1 MQSNLRFVAKQK
13 RIGMKRLPALSI
25 LLASLLLISPLQQV
39 QSAEAA
45 NPPRKILTGWL
56 PYYSMKTYLP
66 AVLNNADLIKEI
78 MPFWYTLKYDGKA
91 KKAVVTDVYKT
102 ANPSVPIAEPLAALR
117 NAGMTII
124 PTISDGTDEL
134 VLANLLAK
142 PVSRKQVV
150 DAIVATVASQNYDG
164 IDLDFEGFAFIDPNT
179 TWKTTAPNWVLF
191 IKELSAAL
199 HAQKKILSITTP
211 YLFNP
216 AEAQKG
222 YFVYAWAQIAP
233 FIDRLRIMTYDYST
247 SRPGPIGP
255 IAWTEKTVKYAI
267 SIMPASKVYLGLP
280 GYGKDWVIKVE
291 GVCPSNLAK
300 IITPSAKAG
309 TFLMRDAASIAAT
322 YGAVPTYNETFAEVT
337 FSYKRDYAGQT
348 SSGLSTTCTASRTAW
363 HQNAQSFSLRA
374 QLVAKYQLGGVA
386 QWVIG
391 QEEPLAMV
399 AIRDVATSIAP
410 AQLES
415 TLSLSTNEISY
426 GNPVTL
432 SGLITL
438 KDKSP
443 VAGLAFSVE
452 GKYSDGSTRIL
463 TTGITGI
470 DGTYSIPMLIGK
482 SVSLR
487 VLTDSSWEREASA
500 TPAFTLA
507 VARNLIATPPTSV
520 KSGLPF
526 TISGIVLPRTAGV
539 TITLSTTSGKVIG
552 QATTTDAQGAFT
564 ISVPAQARSIATYQ
578 ITVGADATW
587 PVLASDAFSII
598 IR

>member
-1 MQSNLRFVAKQK
+1 
-13 RIGMKRLPALSI
+13 MKRLPALSI
-25 LLASLLLISPLQQV
+25 LLALFLLATPLQNIE
-39 QSAEAA
+39 SAEAT

-66 AVLNNADLIKEI
+66 AVLANADLIKEI
-78 MPFWYTLKYDGKA
+78 MPFWYTLKFDGKT
-91 KKAVVTDVYKT
+91 KKPVVADVYKT
-102 ANPSVPIAEPLAALR
+102 ANPSVPITEPLAALR

-124 PTISDGTDEL
+124 PTITDGTEKL
-134 VLANLLAK
+134 VLANLISK
-142 PVSRKQVV
+142 PVTRKQVV

-179 TWKTTAPNWVLF
+179 TWKATAPNWVLF

-199 HAQKKILSITTP
+199 HAQKKILSVTTP
-211 YLFNP
+211 YLFDP
-216 AEAQKG
+216 AEKQKG
-222 YFVYAWAQIAP
+222 YFVYAWADIAP

-255 IAWTEKTVKYAI
+255 IAWTEKTVKYAV

-280 GYGKDWVIKVE
+280 GYGKDWVTKVE

-300 IITPSAKAG
+300 IISPSAKAG

-322 YGAVPTYNETFAEVT
+322 YGAVPTYNEKFAEVT
-337 FSYKRDYAGQT
+337 FSYKREYSGQT

-363 HQNAQSFSLRA
+363 HQNAQSFSVRA
-374 QLVAKYQLGGVA
+374 KLVAKYQLGGAA

-415 TLSLSTNEISY
+415 SLSLSTNEVSY

-432 SGLITL
+432 SGAITL

-443 VAGLAFSVE
+443 VAALPFTVE
-452 GKYSDGSTRIL
+452 GKYQDGSTRIL
-463 TTGITGI
+463 TTGTTGF

-487 VLTDSSWEREASA
+487 VLTEASWERAASA
-500 TPAFTLA
+500 TPALSLA
-507 VARNLIATPPTSV
+507 VSRNLILNPPTSV

-526 TISGIVLPRTAGV
+526 TISGVVLPRTAGV

-552 QATTTDAQGAFT
+552 QTTTTDAQGAFSIT
-564 ISVPAQARSIATYQ
+564 VPAQARSIATYQ
-578 ITVGADATW
+578 VTVGADATW
-587 PVLASDAFSII
+587 PVFASDAFSII

>member
-1 MQSNLRFVAKQK
+1 
-13 RIGMKRLPALSI
+13 MKRFPALSI
-25 LLASLLLISPLQQV
+25 LLAILLLAAPLQNI

-66 AVLNNADLIKEI
+66 AVLSNADLIKEI
-78 MPFWYTLKYDGKA
+78 MPFWYTLKYDGKT
-91 KKAVVTDVYKT
+91 KKPVIADVYKT
-102 ANPSVPIAEPLAALR
+102 ANPSVPITEPLTALR

-124 PTISDGTDEL
+124 PTISDGTDKL
-134 VLANLLAK
+134 VLAGLLAK

-199 HAQKKILSITTP
+199 HAQKKILSVTTP
-211 YLFNP
+211 YLFDP

-233 FIDRLRIMTYDYST
+233 HIDRLRIMTYDYST

-255 IAWTEKTVKYAI
+255 IAWTEKTVKYAV

-280 GYGKDWVIKVE
+280 GYGKDWVTKVE

-322 YGAVPTYNETFAEVT
+322 YGAVPTYNEKFAEVT
-337 FSYKRDYAGQT
+337 FSYQREYTGQT

-363 HQNAQSFSLRA
+363 HQNAQSFSVRA
-374 QLVAKYQLGGVA
+374 QLIAKYQLGGAA

-415 TLSLSTNEISY
+415 SLTLSKSEITY

-438 KDKSP
+438 KDKTP
-443 VAGLAFSVE
+443 VAGVAFTVE
-452 GKYSDGSTRIL
+452 GKYSDGSTRTL
-463 TTGITGI
+463 TTGTTGF

-487 VLTDSSWEREASA
+487 VLTEATWEREASA
-500 TPAFTLA
+500 TQASILT
-507 VARNLIATPPTSV
+507 VARNLILTPPTSV

-539 TITLSTTSGKVIG
+539 TITLATISGKVIG
-552 QATTTDAQGAFT
+552 QTTTTDAQGAFT

-578 ITVGADATW
+578 ISVGADATW
-587 PVLASDAFSII
+587 PVFASQVFSII

>member
-1 MQSNLRFVAKQK
+1 
-13 RIGMKRLPALSI
+13 MKRFPALSI
-25 LLASLLLISPLQQV
+25 LLAFLIFAAPLQTIH
-39 QSAEAA
+39 SAEAA

-66 AVLNNADLIKEI
+66 AILSNADLIKEI
-78 MPFWYTLKYDGKA
+78 MPFWYTLKYDGTT
-91 KKAVVTDVYKT
+91 KKAVIADVYKT
-102 ANPSVPIAEPLAALR
+102 ANPSVPITEPLTALR

-124 PTISDGTDEL
+124 PTITDGTEKL

-142 PVSRKQVV
+142 PASRKQVV
-150 DAIVATVASQNYDG
+150 EAIVATVASQNYDG

-191 IKELSAAL
+191 VKELGAAL

-216 AEAQKG
+216 AEKQKG
-222 YFVYAWAQIAP
+222 YFVYSWAEIASS
-233 FIDRLRIMTYDYST
+233 IDRLRIMTYDYST

-255 IAWTEKTVKYAI
+255 IAWTEKTIKYAV

-280 GYGKDWVIKVE
+280 GYGKDWVTKVE
-291 GVCPSNLAK
+291 GVCPANLVK

-337 FSYKRDYAGQT
+337 FSYKREYTGQT
-348 SSGLSTTCTASRTAW
+348 SGGLSTTCTASRTAW
-363 HQNAQSFSLRA
+363 HQNAQGFSLRA
-374 QLVAKYQLGGVA
+374 QLIGKYQLGGAA

-415 TLSLSTNEISY
+415 TLKLSTDEVSY

-443 VAGLAFSVE
+443 VASLAFTVE
-452 GKYSDGSTRIL
+452 GKYPDGTTRVL
-463 TTGITGI
+463 TSGTTGF

-487 VLTDSSWEREASA
+487 VLTEPSWEREASA
-500 TPAFTLA
+500 TPAFSLT
-507 VARNLIATPPTSV
+507 VARNLIITPPTSV

-539 TITLSTTSGKVIG
+539 TITLATASGKVIG
-552 QATTTDAQGAFT
+552 QTATTDAQGAFT
-564 ISVPAQARSIATYQ
+564 ITVPAQARSIATYQ

-587 PVLASDAFSII
+587 PLFASKAFSII

>member
-1 MQSNLRFVAKQK
+1 
-13 RIGMKRLPALSI
+13 MKRYPALSI
-25 LLASLLLISPLQQV
+25 LLAFLLFAAPLQNIQN
-39 QSAEAA
+39 AEAA

-66 AVLNNADLIKEI
+66 AVLSNADLIKEI
-78 MPFWYTLKYDGKA
+78 MPFWYTLKYDGKT
-91 KKAVVTDVYKT
+91 KKPVVTDVYKP
-102 ANPSVPIAEPLAALR
+102 ANPSVPITEPLTALR

-124 PTISDGTDEL
+124 PTITDGTEKL
-134 VLANLLAK
+134 FLANLLAK

-191 IKELSAAL
+191 VKELSAAL
-199 HAQKKILSITTP
+199 HAQNKILSITTP

-216 AEAQKG
+216 AEKQKG
-222 YFVYAWAQIAP
+222 YFVYAWAEIAP
-233 FIDRLRIMTYDYST
+233 HIDRLRIMTYDYST

-280 GYGKDWVIKVE
+280 GYGKDWVTKVE

-337 FSYKRDYAGQT
+337 FSYKREYTGTT

-363 HQNAQSFSLRA
+363 HQNAQSFSVRA
-374 QLVAKYQLGGVA
+374 QLVAKYQLGGAA

-415 TLSLSTNEISY
+415 SLSLSTNELSY

-443 VAGLAFSVE
+443 VAGLAFTVE
-452 GKYSDGSTRIL
+452 GKYPDGSIRTL
-463 TTGITGI
+463 TTGTTSV
-470 DGTYSIPMLIGK
+470 DGSYSIPMLIGK

-487 VLTDSSWEREASA
+487 VLTEPSWEREASA
-500 TPAFTLA
+500 TQALSLT
-507 VARNLIATPPTSV
+507 VARNLIMTPPTSV
-520 KSGLPF
+520 KSGIAF

-552 QATTTDAQGAFT
+552 QATTTDEQGAFT
-564 ISVPAQARSIATYQ
+564 LTVPAQARSIATYQ

-587 PVLASDAFSII
+587 PVLASEAFSII

>member
-1 MQSNLRFVAKQK
+1 
-13 RIGMKRLPALSI
+13 MKRFPALSI
-25 LLASLLLISPLQQV
+25 LLAFLLFAAPLQNI

-78 MPFWYTLKYDGKA
+78 MPFWYTLKYDGKT
-91 KKAVVTDVYKT
+91 KKPVVADVYKT
-102 ANPSVPIAEPLAALR
+102 ANPSVPITEPLTALR

-124 PTISDGTDEL
+124 PTITDGTDQMI
-134 VLANLLAK
+134 LANLLAK

-191 IKELSAAL
+191 IKELGAAL

-216 AEAQKG
+216 AEKQKG
-222 YFVYAWAQIAP
+222 YFVYAWAEVAP
-233 FIDRLRIMTYDYST
+233 HIDRLRIMTYDYST

-255 IAWTEKTVKYAI
+255 ISWVEKTVKYAV

-280 GYGKDWVIKVE
+280 GYGKDWVTKVE

-337 FSYKRDYAGQT
+337 FSYKREYTGQT

-363 HQNAQSFSLRA
+363 HQNAQSFSVRA
-374 QLVAKYQLGGVA
+374 KLVAKYQLGGAA

-399 AIRDVATSIAP
+399 AIREVATSIAP

-415 TLSLSTNEISY
+415 SLSLSTNELSY

-443 VAGLAFSVE
+443 VAGLAFTVE
-452 GKYSDGSTRIL
+452 GKYPDGSTRTL
-463 TTGITGI
+463 TTGTTGI
-470 DGTYSIPMLIGK
+470 DGTYVIPMLIGK

-487 VLTDSSWEREASA
+487 VLTESSWEREASA
-500 TPAFTLA
+500 TPALTLA
-507 VARNLIATPPTSV
+507 VARNLIVTPPTSV

-539 TITLSTTSGKVIG
+539 TITLATTAGKVIG
-552 QATTTDAQGAFT
+552 QTTTTDAQGAFT
-564 ISVPAQARSIATYQ
+564 ISVPAQTRSIATYQ
-578 ITVGADATW
+578 ITVGADSTW
-587 PVLASDAFSII
+587 PLLASDAFSII

>member
-1 MQSNLRFVAKQK
+1 
-13 RIGMKRLPALSI
+13 MKRFPALSI
-25 LLASLLLISPLQQV
+25 LLAFLLIASPLQQV
-39 QSAEAA
+39 QRAEAA

-78 MPFWYTLKYDGKA
+78 MPFWYTLKYDGKT
-91 KKAVVTDVYKT
+91 KKPVVADVYKT
-102 ANPSVPIAEPLAALR
+102 ANPSVPITEPLTALR

-124 PTISDGTDEL
+124 PTITDGTDQMI
-134 VLANLLAK
+134 LANLLAK

-179 TWKTTAPNWVLF
+179 TWKATAPNWVLF
-191 IKELSAAL
+191 VKELSAAL
-199 HAQKKILSITTP
+199 HAEKKILSITTP

-280 GYGKDWVIKVE
+280 GYGKDWVTKVE

-337 FSYKRDYAGQT
+337 FSYKREYTGTT

-363 HQNAQSFSLRA
+363 HQNAQSYSVRA
-374 QLVAKYQLGGVA
+374 QLVAKYQLGGAA

-415 TLSLSTNEISY
+415 SLTLSTNELSY

-452 GKYSDGSTRIL
+452 GKYPDGSTRTL
-463 TTGITGI
+463 TTGTTGV

-487 VLTDSSWEREASA
+487 VLTESSWEREASA
-500 TPAFTLA
+500 TPALTLS

-520 KSGLPF
+520 KSGLAF

-552 QATTTDAQGAFT
+552 QATTTNAQGEFT

>member
-1 MQSNLRFVAKQK
+1 
-13 RIGMKRLPALSI
+13 
-25 LLASLLLISPLQQV
+25 
-39 QSAEAA
+39 
-45 NPPRKILTGWL
+45 
-56 PYYSMKTYLP
+56 MKTYLP
-66 AVLNNADLIKEI
+66 AVLSNADLIKEI
-78 MPFWYTLKYDGKA
+78 MPFWYTLKYDGKT
-91 KKAVVTDVYKT
+91 KKPVVTDVYKP
-102 ANPSVPIAEPLAALR
+102 ANPSVPITEPLTALR

-124 PTISDGTDEL
+124 PTITDGTEKL
-134 VLANLLAK
+134 FLANLLAK

-191 IKELSAAL
+191 VKELSAAL
-199 HAQKKILSITTP
+199 HAQNKILSITTP

-216 AEAQKG
+216 AEKQKG
-222 YFVYAWAQIAP
+222 YFVYAWAEIAP
-233 FIDRLRIMTYDYST
+233 HIDRLRIMTYDYST

-280 GYGKDWVIKVE
+280 GYGKDWVTKVE

-337 FSYKRDYAGQT
+337 FSYKREYTGTT

-363 HQNAQSFSLRA
+363 HQNAQSFSVRA
-374 QLVAKYQLGGVA
+374 QLVAKYQLGGAA

-415 TLSLSTNEISY
+415 SLSLSTNELSY

-443 VAGLAFSVE
+443 VAGLAFTVE
-452 GKYSDGSTRIL
+452 GKYPDGSIRTL
-463 TTGITGI
+463 TTGTTSV
-470 DGTYSIPMLIGK
+470 DGSYSIPMLIGK

-487 VLTDSSWEREASA
+487 VLTEPSWEREASA
-500 TPAFTLA
+500 TQALSLT
-507 VARNLIATPPTSV
+507 VARNLIMTPPTSV
-520 KSGLPF
+520 KSGIAF

-552 QATTTDAQGAFT
+552 QATTTDEQGAFT
-564 ISVPAQARSIATYQ
+564 LTVPAQARSIATYQ

-587 PVLASDAFSII
+587 PVLASEAFSII

>member
-1 MQSNLRFVAKQK
+1 
-13 RIGMKRLPALSI
+13 MKRFPALLI
-25 LLASLLLISPLQQV
+25 LLAFLLFAAPLQNIE
-39 QSAEAA
+39 SAEAA

-66 AVLNNADLIKEI
+66 AVLSNADLIKEI
-78 MPFWYTLKYDGKA
+78 MPFWYTLKYDGKT
-91 KKAVVTDVYKT
+91 KKAVITDVYKP
-102 ANPSVPIAEPLAALR
+102 ANPSVPITEPLTALR

-124 PTISDGTDEL
+124 PTISDGTDKL

-142 PVSRKQVV
+142 PASRKQVV

-191 IKELSAAL
+191 VKELSAAL
-199 HAQKKILSITTP
+199 HAQNKILSITTP

-233 FIDRLRIMTYDYST
+233 SIDRLRIMTYDYST

-280 GYGKDWVIKVE
+280 GYGKDWVTKVE

-337 FSYKRDYAGQT
+337 FSYKREYTGQT

-363 HQNAQSFSLRA
+363 HQNAQSYSLRA
-374 QLVAKYQLGGVA
+374 QLVAKYQLGGAA

-415 TLSLSTNEISY
+415 SLSLSTNELSY

-443 VAGLAFSVE
+443 VAGLAFTVE
-452 GKYSDGSTRIL
+452 GKYPDGSTRTL
-463 TTGITGI
+463 TTGTTGV
-470 DGTYSIPMLIGK
+470 DGSYSIPMLIGK

-487 VLTDSSWEREASA
+487 VLTESSWEREASA
-500 TPAFTLA
+500 TPALTLT
-507 VARNLIATPPTSV
+507 VARNLIMTPPTSV
-520 KSGLPF
+520 KSGVAF
-526 TISGIVLPRTAGV
+526 TISGIVLPRAAGV
-539 TITLSTTSGKVIG
+539 TITLSTTSGKVVG

-564 ISVPAQARSIATYQ
+564 LNVPTQARSIATYQ

>member
-1 MQSNLRFVAKQK
+1 
-13 RIGMKRLPALSI
+13 MKRLPALSI
-25 LLASLLLISPLQQV
+25 LLAFLLFAAPLQNI
-39 QSAEAA
+39 QSAEAS

-78 MPFWYTLKYDGKA
+78 MPFWYTLKYDGKT

-102 ANPSVPIAEPLAALR
+102 ANPSVPITEPLAALR

-124 PTISDGTDEL
+124 PTISDGTDKL

-191 IKELSAAL
+191 VKELSAAL

-255 IAWTEKTVKYAI
+255 VAWTEKTVKYAI

-280 GYGKDWVIKVE
+280 GYGKDWVTKVE

-337 FSYKRDYAGQT
+337 FSYKREYTGQT

-363 HQNAQSFSLRA
+363 HQNAQSFSVRA
-374 QLVAKYQLGGVA
+374 QLVAKYQLGGAA

-399 AIRDVATSIAP
+399 AIRDVAISIAP

-415 TLSLSTNEISY
+415 SLSLSTSELSY

-443 VAGLAFSVE
+443 VAGLAFTVE
-452 GKYSDGSTRIL
+452 GKYPDGSTRTL
-463 TTGITGI
+463 TTGSTGI

-487 VLTDSSWEREASA
+487 VLTESSWEREASA
-500 TPAFTLA
+500 TAALSLT
-507 VARNLIATPPTSV
+507 VARNLIITPPTSV
-520 KSGLPF
+520 KSGLAF
-526 TISGIVLPRTAGV
+526 TISGIVLPRTPGV
-539 TITLSTTSGKVIG
+539 TIPYRPQQV
-552 QATTTDAQGAFT
+552 
-564 ISVPAQARSIATYQ
+564 R
-578 ITVGADATW
+578 
-587 PVLASDAFSII
+587 
-598 IR
+598 

>member
-1 MQSNLRFVAKQK
+1 
-13 RIGMKRLPALSI
+13 
-25 LLASLLLISPLQQV
+25 
-39 QSAEAA
+39 
-45 NPPRKILTGWL
+45 
-56 PYYSMKTYLP
+56 MKTYLP
-66 AVLNNADLIKEI
+66 AVLSNADLIKEI
-78 MPFWYTLKYDGKA
+78 MPFWYTLKYDGKT
-91 KKAVVTDVYKT
+91 KKPVVTDVYKP
-102 ANPSVPIAEPLAALR
+102 ANPSVPITEPLTALR

-124 PTISDGTDEL
+124 PTITDGTEKL
-134 VLANLLAK
+134 FLANLLAK

-191 IKELSAAL
+191 VKELSAAL
-199 HAQKKILSITTP
+199 HAQNKILSITTP

-216 AEAQKG
+216 AEKQKG
-222 YFVYAWAQIAP
+222 YFVYAWAEIAP
-233 FIDRLRIMTYDYST
+233 HIDRLRIMTYDYST

-280 GYGKDWVIKVE
+280 GYGKDWVTKVE

-337 FSYKRDYAGQT
+337 FSYKREYTGTT

-363 HQNAQSFSLRA
+363 HQNAQSFSVRA
-374 QLVAKYQLGGVA
+374 QLVAKYQLGGAA

-415 TLSLSTNEISY
+415 SFTLSTNEVSY

-443 VAGLAFSVE
+443 VSGLAFTVE
-452 GKYSDGSTRIL
+452 GKYPDGSIRTL
-463 TTGITGI
+463 TTGTTGV
-470 DGTYSIPMLIGK
+470 DGSYSIPMLIGK

-487 VLTDSSWEREASA
+487 VLTESSWEREASA
-500 TPAFTLA
+500 TSALSLT
-507 VARNLIATPPTSV
+507 VARNLIMTPPTSV
-520 KSGLPF
+520 KSGLAF
-526 TISGIVLPRTAGV
+526 TISGIVLPRAAGV
-539 TITLSTTSGKVIG
+539 TITLATTSGKVVG

-564 ISVPAQARSIATYQ
+564 LNVPAQARSIATYQ

>member
-1 MQSNLRFVAKQK
+1 
-13 RIGMKRLPALSI
+13 
-25 LLASLLLISPLQQV
+25 
-39 QSAEAA
+39 
-45 NPPRKILTGWL
+45 
-56 PYYSMKTYLP
+56 MKTYLP
-66 AVLNNADLIKEI
+66 AVLSNADLIKEI
-78 MPFWYTLKYDGKA
+78 MPFWYTLKYDGKS
-91 KKAVVTDVYKT
+91 KKALIADVYSS

-124 PTISDGTDEL
+124 PTISDGTDQM
-134 VLANLLAK
+134 VLANLIAK

-164 IDLDFEGFAFIDPNT
+164 IDLDFEGFAFIDSNT

-191 IKELSAAL
+191 VKELSTAL
-199 HAQKKILSITTP
+199 HAQKKILSITSP

-216 AEAQKG
+216 TEVQKG

-280 GYGKDWVIKVE
+280 GYGKDWVTRVE

-337 FSYKRDYAGQT
+337 FSYKREYTGTT

-363 HQNAQSFSLRA
+363 HQNAQSYSLRA
-374 QLVAKYQLGGVA
+374 QLVAKYQLGGAA

-415 TLSLSTNEISY
+415 ALSLSANEVSY

-443 VAGLAFSVE
+443 VAGLAFTVE
-452 GKYSDGSTRIL
+452 GKYPDGSTRTL
-463 TTGITGI
+463 TTGTTGV
-470 DGTYSIPMLIGK
+470 DGSYSIPMLIGK

-487 VLTDSSWEREASA
+487 VLTESSWEREASA
-500 TPAFTLA
+500 TSALSLT
-507 VARNLIATPPTSV
+507 VARNLIMTPPTSV
-520 KSGLPF
+520 KSGLAF
-526 TISGIVLPRTAGV
+526 TISGIVLPRVVGV
-539 TITLSTTSGKVIG
+539 TITLATTSGKIVG

-564 ISVPAQARSIATYQ
+564 LNVPAQARSIATYQ

>member
-1 MQSNLRFVAKQK
+1 
-13 RIGMKRLPALSI
+13 
-25 LLASLLLISPLQQV
+25 
-39 QSAEAA
+39 
-45 NPPRKILTGWL
+45 
-56 PYYSMKTYLP
+56 
-66 AVLNNADLIKEI
+66 
-78 MPFWYTLKYDGKA
+78 
-91 KKAVVTDVYKT
+91 
-102 ANPSVPIAEPLAALR
+102 
-117 NAGMTII
+117 
-124 PTISDGTDEL
+124 
-134 VLANLLAK
+134 
-142 PVSRKQVV
+142 
-150 DAIVATVASQNYDG
+150 
-164 IDLDFEGFAFIDPNT
+164 
-179 TWKTTAPNWVLF
+179 
-191 IKELSAAL
+191 
-199 HAQKKILSITTP
+199 
-211 YLFNP
+211 
-216 AEAQKG
+216 
-222 YFVYAWAQIAP
+222 
-233 FIDRLRIMTYDYST
+233 
-247 SRPGPIGP
+247 
-255 IAWTEKTVKYAI
+255 
-267 SIMPASKVYLGLP
+267 MPASKVYLGLP
-280 GYGKDWVIKVE
+280 GYGKDWVTKVE

-337 FSYKRDYAGQT
+337 FSYKREYTGTT

-363 HQNAQSFSLRA
+363 HQNAQSFSVRA
-374 QLVAKYQLGGVA
+374 KLVAKYQLGGAA

-415 TLSLSTNEISY
+415 SLTLSTNELSY

-443 VAGLAFSVE
+443 VAGLAFTVE
-452 GKYSDGSTRIL
+452 GKYPDGTTRTL
-463 TTGITGI
+463 TTGTTGI

-487 VLTDSSWEREASA
+487 VLTESSWEREASA
-500 TPAFTLA
+500 TPALTLS

-539 TITLSTTSGKVIG
+539 IITLATASGKVVG
-552 QATTTDAQGAFT
+552 QTTTTDAQGAFT

-587 PVLASDAFSII
+587 PVLRSDAFSII

>member
-1 MQSNLRFVAKQK
+1 
-13 RIGMKRLPALSI
+13 MKRFPALSI
-25 LLASLLLISPLQQV
+25 LLAFLLLAAPLQNI
-39 QSAEAA
+39 QSAEAT

-78 MPFWYTLKYDGKA
+78 MPFWYTLKYDGKT
-91 KKAVVTDVYKT
+91 KKPVVTDVYKT
-102 ANPSVPIAEPLAALR
+102 ANPSVPITEPLAALR

-124 PTISDGTDEL
+124 PTITDGTEKL
-134 VLANLLAK
+134 VLANLLSK

-150 DAIVATVASQNYDG
+150 DEIVATVASQNYDG

-179 TWKTTAPNWVLF
+179 TWKATAPNWVLF
-191 IKELSAAL
+191 VKELGAAL

-216 AEAQKG
+216 AEKQKG
-222 YFVYAWAQIAP
+222 YFVYAWAEIAP
-233 FIDRLRIMTYDYST
+233 HIDRLRIMTYDYST

-255 IAWTEKTVKYAI
+255 IAWTEKTVKYAV

-280 GYGKDWVIKVE
+280 GYGKDWVTKVE

-337 FSYKRDYAGQT
+337 FSYKREYTGTT

-374 QLVAKYQLGGVA
+374 QLVAKYQLGGAA

-415 TLSLSTNEISY
+415 SLTLSTNEVSY

-443 VAGLAFSVE
+443 VAGLAFNVE

-463 TTGITGI
+463 TTGATGF
-470 DGTYSIPMLIGK
+470 DGRYSIPMLIGK

-487 VLTDSSWEREASA
+487 VLTESSWEREASA
-500 TPAFTLA
+500 TPAISLT
-507 VARNLIATPPTSV
+507 VARNLIVTPPTSV

-526 TISGIVLPRTAGV
+526 TISGIVLPRVAGI
-539 TITLSTTSGKVIG
+539 TITLATTSGRVVG
-552 QATTTDAQGAFT
+552 TATTTDVQGTFT
-564 ISVPAQARSIATYQ
+564 ITVPAQARSIATYQ

-587 PVLASDAFSII
+587 PVFASDAFSII

>member
-1 MQSNLRFVAKQK
+1 
-13 RIGMKRLPALSI
+13 MKRLPALSI
-25 LLASLLLISPLQQV
+25 LLAFLLFAAPLQNIE
-39 QSAEAA
+39 SAEAA

-66 AVLNNADLIKEI
+66 AVLSNADLIKEI
-78 MPFWYTLKYDGKA
+78 MPFWYTLKYDGKT
-91 KKAVVTDVYKT
+91 KKAVITDVYKP
-102 ANPSVPIAEPLAALR
+102 ANPSVPITEPLTALR

-124 PTISDGTDEL
+124 PTISDGTDKL

-191 IKELSAAL
+191 VKELSAAL
-199 HAQKKILSITTP
+199 HAQNKILSITTP

-280 GYGKDWVIKVE
+280 GYGKDWVTKVE

-337 FSYKRDYAGQT
+337 FSYKREYTGQT

-363 HQNAQSFSLRA
+363 HQNAQSYSLRA
-374 QLVAKYQLGGVA
+374 QLVAKYQLGGAA

-415 TLSLSTNEISY
+415 SLSLSTNEISY

-443 VAGLAFSVE
+443 VAGLAFTVE
-452 GKYSDGSTRIL
+452 GKYPDGSTRTL
-463 TTGITGI
+463 TTGTTGL
-470 DGTYSIPMLIGK
+470 DGSYSIPMLIGK

-487 VLTDSSWEREASA
+487 VLTESSWEREASA
-500 TPAFTLA
+500 TPALTLT
-507 VARNLIATPPTSV
+507 VTRNLIMTPPTSV
-520 KSGLPF
+520 KSGVAF
-526 TISGIVLPRTAGV
+526 TISGIVLPRAAGV
-539 TITLSTTSGKVIG
+539 TITLSTTSGKVVG

-564 ISVPAQARSIATYQ
+564 LNVPAQARSIATYQ

>member
-1 MQSNLRFVAKQK
+1 
-13 RIGMKRLPALSI
+13 
-25 LLASLLLISPLQQV
+25 
-39 QSAEAA
+39 
-45 NPPRKILTGWL
+45 
-56 PYYSMKTYLP
+56 MKTYLP
-66 AVLNNADLIKEI
+66 AVLSNADLIKEI
-78 MPFWYTLKYDGKA
+78 MPFWYTLKYDGKT
-91 KKAVVTDVYKT
+91 KKAVITDVYKP
-102 ANPSVPIAEPLAALR
+102 ANPSVPITEPLTALR

-124 PTISDGTDEL
+124 PTISDGTDEM

-164 IDLDFEGFAFIDPNT
+164 IDLDFEGFAFIDSNT

-191 IKELSAAL
+191 VKELSTAL
-199 HAQKKILSITTP
+199 HAEKKILSITTP

-280 GYGKDWVIKVE
+280 GYGKDWVTKVE

-337 FSYKRDYAGQT
+337 FSYKREYTGTT

-363 HQNAQSFSLRA
+363 HQNAQSYSVRA
-374 QLVAKYQLGGVA
+374 QLVAKYQLGGAA

-415 TLSLSTNEISY
+415 SLSLSTSELSY

-443 VAGLAFSVE
+443 VAGLAFTVE
-452 GKYSDGSTRIL
+452 GTYPDGSTRTL
-463 TTGITGI
+463 TTGTTGV
-470 DGTYSIPMLIGK
+470 DGSYSIPMLIGK

-487 VLTDSSWEREASA
+487 VLTESSWEREASA
-500 TPAFTLA
+500 TSALSLT
-507 VARNLIATPPTSV
+507 VARNLIITPPTSV
-520 KSGLPF
+520 KSGLAF

-539 TITLSTTSGKVIG
+539 SITLSTTSGKVVG
-552 QATTTDAQGAFT
+552 QLTTTDEQGAFT
-564 ISVPAQARSIATYQ
+564 ISIPAQARSIATYQ

-587 PVLASDAFSII
+587 PLLASEVFSII

>member
-1 MQSNLRFVAKQK
+1 
-13 RIGMKRLPALSI
+13 MKRYSALSI
-25 LLASLLLISPLQQV
+25 LLAFLLFAAPLQNIQN
-39 QSAEAA
+39 AEAA

-66 AVLNNADLIKEI
+66 AVLSNADLIKEI
-78 MPFWYTLKYDGKA
+78 MPFWYTLKYDGKT
-91 KKAVVTDVYKT
+91 KKAVITDVYKP
-102 ANPSVPIAEPLAALR
+102 ANPSIPITEPLTALR

-124 PTISDGTDEL
+124 PTISDGTDEM

-142 PVSRKQVV
+142 PVSRKQVI

-164 IDLDFEGFAFIDPNT
+164 IDLDFEGFAFIDSNT

-191 IKELSAAL
+191 VKELSAAL
-199 HAQKKILSITTP
+199 HAEKKILSITTP

-222 YFVYAWAQIAP
+222 YYVYAWAQIAP

-280 GYGKDWVIKVE
+280 GYGKDWVTKVE

-337 FSYKRDYAGQT
+337 FSYKREYTGTT

-363 HQNAQSFSLRA
+363 HQNAQSYSVRA
-374 QLVAKYQLGGVA
+374 QLVAKYQLGGAA

-415 TLSLSTNEISY
+415 SLSLSTSELSY

-443 VAGLAFSVE
+443 VAGLAFTVE
-452 GKYSDGSTRIL
+452 GTYPDGSTRTL
-463 TTGITGI
+463 TTGTTGV
-470 DGTYSIPMLIGK
+470 DGSYSIPMLIGK

-487 VLTDSSWEREASA
+487 VLTESSWEREASA
-500 TPAFTLA
+500 TSALSLT
-507 VARNLIATPPTSV
+507 VARNLIITPPTSV
-520 KSGLPF
+520 KSGLAF

-539 TITLSTTSGKVIG
+539 SITLSTTSGKVVG
-552 QATTTDAQGAFT
+552 QLTTTDEQGAFT
-564 ISVPAQARSIATYQ
+564 ISIPAQARSIATYQ

-587 PVLASDAFSII
+587 PLLASEVFSII

>member
-1 MQSNLRFVAKQK
+1 
-13 RIGMKRLPALSI
+13 MKRYSALSI
-25 LLASLLLISPLQQV
+25 LLAFLLFAAPLQNIQN
-39 QSAEAA
+39 AEAA

-66 AVLNNADLIKEI
+66 AVLSNADLIKEI
-78 MPFWYTLKYDGKA
+78 MPFWYTLKYDGKT
-91 KKAVVTDVYKT
+91 KKAVITDVYKP
-102 ANPSVPIAEPLAALR
+102 ANPSVPITEPLTALR

-124 PTISDGTDEL
+124 PTISDGTDEM

-142 PVSRKQVV
+142 PVSRKQVI

-191 IKELSAAL
+191 VKELSAAL
-199 HAQKKILSITTP
+199 HAEKKILSITTP

-247 SRPGPIGP
+247 TRPGPIGP

-280 GYGKDWVIKVE
+280 GYGKDWVTKVE

-309 TFLMRDAASIAAT
+309 TFLMRDAASIAVT

-337 FSYKRDYAGQT
+337 FSYKREYTGTT

-363 HQNAQSFSLRA
+363 HQNAQSYSVRA
-374 QLVAKYQLGGVA
+374 QLVAKYQLGGAA

-415 TLSLSTNEISY
+415 SLTLSTNELSY

-443 VAGLAFSVE
+443 VAGLTFTVE
-452 GKYSDGSTRIL
+452 GKYPDGSTRTL
-463 TTGITGI
+463 TTGTTSV

-482 SVSLR
+482 SVSIR
-487 VLTDSSWEREASA
+487 VLTESSWEREASA
-500 TPAFTLA
+500 TSALLLT
-507 VARNLIATPPTSV
+507 VARNLIMTPPTSI
-520 KSGLPF
+520 KSGIAF

-539 TITLSTTSGKVIG
+539 IITLATTSGKVVG
-552 QATTTDAQGAFT
+552 QATTTDEQGAFT
-564 ISVPAQARSIATYQ
+564 LNVPAQARSIATYQ

-587 PVLASDAFSII
+587 PILASEAFSII

>member
-1 MQSNLRFVAKQK
+1 
-13 RIGMKRLPALSI
+13 MKRYSALSI
-25 LLASLLLISPLQQV
+25 LLAFLLFTAPLQNIQN
-39 QSAEAA
+39 AEAA

-66 AVLNNADLIKEI
+66 AVLSNADLIKEI
-78 MPFWYTLKYDGKA
+78 MPFWYTLKYDGKT
-91 KKAVVTDVYKT
+91 KKAVITDVYQP
-102 ANPSVPIAEPLAALR
+102 ANPSVPITEPLTALR

-124 PTISDGTDEL
+124 PTISDGTDEM

-164 IDLDFEGFAFIDPNT
+164 IDLDFEGFAFIDSNK

-191 IKELSAAL
+191 VKELSAAL
-199 HAQKKILSITTP
+199 HAEKKILSITTP

-280 GYGKDWVIKVE
+280 GYGKDWVTKVE

-337 FSYKRDYAGQT
+337 FSYKREYTGTT

-363 HQNAQSFSLRA
+363 HQNAQSYSVRA
-374 QLVAKYQLGGVA
+374 QLVAKYQLGGAA

-415 TLSLSTNEISY
+415 SLSLSTSELSY

-443 VAGLAFSVE
+443 VAGLAFTVE
-452 GKYSDGSTRIL
+452 GTYPDGSTRTL
-463 TTGITGI
+463 TTGTT
-470 DGTYSIPMLIGK
+470 DGDGSYSIPMLIGK

-487 VLTDSSWEREASA
+487 VLTESSWEREASA
-500 TPAFTLA
+500 TPALA
-507 VARNLIATPPTSV
+507 LTVARNLIMSPPTSV
-520 KSGLPF
+520 KSGLAF
-526 TISGIVLPRTAGV
+526 TISGIVLPRAAGV
-539 TITLSTTSGKVIG
+539 SITLSTTSGKVVG
-552 QATTTDAQGAFT
+552 QVTSTDEQGAFT
-564 ISVPAQARSIATYQ
+564 LNVPAQARSIATYQ

-587 PVLASDAFSII
+587 PLLASEVFSII

>member
-1 MQSNLRFVAKQK
+1 
-13 RIGMKRLPALSI
+13 MKRFPALSI
-25 LLASLLLISPLQQV
+25 LLAFLLFAAPLQNI

-66 AVLNNADLIKEI
+66 AVLSNADLIKEI
-78 MPFWYTLKYDGKA
+78 MPFWYTLKYDGKT
-91 KKAVVTDVYKT
+91 KKAVIADVYKP
-102 ANPSVPIAEPLAALR
+102 ANPSVPITEPLTALR

-124 PTISDGTDEL
+124 PTISDGTDKL

-191 IKELSAAL
+191 VKELSAAL
-199 HAQKKILSITTP
+199 HAQNKILSITTP

-255 IAWTEKTVKYAI
+255 IAWTEKTVKYAV

-280 GYGKDWVIKVE
+280 GYGKDWVTKVE

-337 FSYKRDYAGQT
+337 FSYKREYTGTT

-363 HQNAQSFSLRA
+363 HQNAQSFSVRA
-374 QLVAKYQLGGVA
+374 QLVAKYQLGGAA

-415 TLSLSTNEISY
+415 ALLLSSNEVSY

-443 VAGLAFSVE
+443 VAGLAFTVE
-452 GKYSDGSTRIL
+452 GKYPDGSTRTL
-463 TTGITGI
+463 TTGTTGV
-470 DGTYSIPMLIGK
+470 DGSYSIPMLIGK

-487 VLTDSSWEREASA
+487 VLTESSWEREASA
-500 TPAFTLA
+500 TSALSLT
-507 VARNLIATPPTSV
+507 VARNLIMTPPTSV
-520 KSGLPF
+520 KSGIAF
-526 TISGIVLPRTAGV
+526 TISGIVLPRAAGV
-539 TITLSTTSGKVIG
+539 TITLATTSGKVVG

-564 ISVPAQARSIATYQ
+564 LNVPAQARSIATYQ

>member
-1 MQSNLRFVAKQK
+1 
-13 RIGMKRLPALSI
+13 MKRFPALSI
-25 LLASLLLISPLQQV
+25 LLAFLLFAAPLQNIE
-39 QSAEAA
+39 SAEAA

-66 AVLNNADLIKEI
+66 AVLSNADLIKEI
-78 MPFWYTLKYDGKA
+78 MPFWYTLKYDGKT
-91 KKAVVTDVYKT
+91 KKAVITDVYKP
-102 ANPSVPIAEPLAALR
+102 ANPSVPITEPLTALR

-191 IKELSAAL
+191 VKELSAAL
-199 HAQKKILSITTP
+199 HAQNKILSITTP

-280 GYGKDWVIKVE
+280 GYGKDWVTKVE

-337 FSYKRDYAGQT
+337 FSYKREYTGQT

-363 HQNAQSFSLRA
+363 HQNAQSYSLRA
-374 QLVAKYQLGGVA
+374 QLVAKYQLGGAA

-415 TLSLSTNEISY
+415 SLSLSTNEISY

-443 VAGLAFSVE
+443 VAGLAFTVE
-452 GKYSDGSTRIL
+452 GKYPDGSTRTL
-463 TTGITGI
+463 TTGTTGV
-470 DGTYSIPMLIGK
+470 DGSYSIPMLIGK

-487 VLTDSSWEREASA
+487 VLTESSWEREASA
-500 TPAFTLA
+500 TPALTLT
-507 VARNLIATPPTSV
+507 VTRNLIMTPPTSV
-520 KSGLPF
+520 KSGVAF
-526 TISGIVLPRTAGV
+526 TISGIVLPRAAGV
-539 TITLSTTSGKVIG
+539 TITLSTTSGKVVG

-564 ISVPAQARSIATYQ
+564 LNVPAQARSIATYQ

>member
-1 MQSNLRFVAKQK
+1 
-13 RIGMKRLPALSI
+13 MKRLPALSI

-78 MPFWYTLKYDGKA
+78 MPFWYTLKYDGKS

-102 ANPSVPIAEPLAALR
+102 ANPSVPIAEPLTALR

-124 PTISDGTDEL
+124 PTISDGTDKL

-179 TWKTTAPNWVLF
+179 TWKATAPNWVLF
-191 IKELSAAL
+191 VKELSAAL
-199 HAQKKILSITTP
+199 HAEKKILSITTP

-233 FIDRLRIMTYDYST
+233 IIDRLRIMTYDYST

-280 GYGKDWVIKVE
+280 GYGKDWVTKVE

-337 FSYKRDYAGQT
+337 FSYKREYTGTT

-363 HQNAQSFSLRA
+363 HQNAQSFSVRA
-374 QLVAKYQLGGVA
+374 KLVAKYQLGGAA

-415 TLSLSTNEISY
+415 SLTLSTNELSY

-452 GKYSDGSTRIL
+452 GKYPDGSTRIL
-463 TTGITGI
+463 TTGTTGI
-470 DGTYSIPMLIGK
+470 DGSYSIPMLIGK

-500 TPAFTLA
+500 TQALSLT
-507 VARNLIATPPTSV
+507 VARNLITTPPTSV

-564 ISVPAQARSIATYQ
+564 ISVPAQARSIGTYQ

>member
-1 MQSNLRFVAKQK
+1 
-13 RIGMKRLPALSI
+13 MKVNSALKI
-25 LLASLLLISPLQQV
+25 FLATVLLITPLQYV
-39 QSAEAA
+39 ESAGAA

-78 MPFWYTLKYDGKA
+78 MPFWYTLKYDGKT
-91 KKAVVTDVYKT
+91 KKAVITDVYKT
-102 ANPSVPIAEPLAALR
+102 ANPSVPITEPLTALR

-124 PTISDGTDEL
+124 PTITDGTDKL
-134 VLANLLAK
+134 MLAGLISK
-142 PVSRKQVV
+142 PASRKQVV

-179 TWKTTAPNWVLF
+179 TWKSTAPNWVLF

-199 HAQKKILSITTP
+199 HTQKKILSVTTP

-216 AEAQKG
+216 AEKQKG
-222 YFVYAWAQIAP
+222 YFVYAWADIAP

-255 IAWTEKTVKYAI
+255 ISWTEKTVKYAA

-280 GYGKDWVIKVE
+280 GYGKDWVTKVE
-291 GVCPSNLAK
+291 GICPANLAK

-322 YGAVPTYNETFAEVT
+322 YGAVPTYNDTFAEMT
-337 FSYKRDYAGQT
+337 FSYKREYTGQT

-363 HQNAQSFSLRA
+363 HHNAQSFSVRA
-374 QLVAKYQLGGVA
+374 QLVAKYQLGGAA

-410 AQLES
+410 AELES
-415 TLSLSTNEISY
+415 TLSLSSNAVSY

-438 KDKSP
+438 KDKTP
-443 VAGLAFSVE
+443 VAGLSFTVE
-452 GKYSDGSTRIL
+452 GKYPDGSTRTL
-463 TTGITGI
+463 TTGTTGI
-470 DGTYSIPMLIGK
+470 DGKYSIPMLIGN

-487 VLTDSSWEREASA
+487 VLTESSWERAKSETGPISL
-500 TPAFTLA
+500 T
-507 VARNLIATPPTSV
+507 VSRNLILNSPTSA

-526 TISGIVLPRTAGV
+526 TVSGVVLPRTAGV
-539 TITLSTTSGKVIG
+539 KITLSTTSGKVIG
-552 QATTTDAQGAFT
+552 QGATTDSQGAFV
-564 ISVPAQARSIATYQ
+564 IEVPAQPRSIANYQ
-578 ITVGADATW
+578 VTVQADSTW
-587 PVLASDAFSII
+587 PVLTSDAFSII

>member
-1 MQSNLRFVAKQK
+1 
-13 RIGMKRLPALSI
+13 MKRFPALSI
-25 LLASLLLISPLQQV
+25 LLAFLLLAAPLQNIE
-39 QSAEAA
+39 SAEAT

-78 MPFWYTLKYDGKA
+78 MPFWYTLKYDGKT
-91 KKAVVTDVYKT
+91 KKPVVTDVYKT
-102 ANPSVPIAEPLAALR
+102 ANPSVPITEPLAALR

-124 PTISDGTDEL
+124 PTITDGTEKL
-134 VLANLLAK
+134 VLANLLSK

-150 DAIVATVASQNYDG
+150 DAIVETVASQNYDG

-179 TWKTTAPNWVLF
+179 TWKATAPNWVLF
-191 IKELSAAL
+191 VKELGAAL

-216 AEAQKG
+216 AENQKG
-222 YFVYAWAQIAP
+222 YFVYAWAEIAP
-233 FIDRLRIMTYDYST
+233 HIDRLRIMTYDYST

-255 IAWTEKTVKYAI
+255 IAWTEKTVKYAV

-280 GYGKDWVIKVE
+280 GYGKDWVTKVE

-322 YGAVPTYNETFAEVT
+322 YGAVPIYNETFAEVT
-337 FSYKRDYAGQT
+337 FSYKREYTGQT

-374 QLVAKYQLGGVA
+374 QLVAKYQLGGAA

-415 TLSLSTNEISY
+415 SLSLSTNQISY

-443 VAGLAFSVE
+443 VAGLAFTVE
-452 GKYSDGSTRIL
+452 GKYPDGSTRIL
-463 TTGITGI
+463 TTGATGF

-487 VLTDSSWEREASA
+487 VLTEASWERGASA
-500 TPAFTLA
+500 TPALSLA
-507 VARNLIATPPTSV
+507 VARNLILTPPTSV

-526 TISGIVLPRTAGV
+526 TISGTVLPRAAGI
-539 TITLSTTSGKVIG
+539 TITLATTAGRVVG
-552 QATTTDAQGAFT
+552 TATTTDAQGAFT
-564 ISVPAQARSIATYQ
+564 ITVPAQARSIATYQ

-587 PVLASDAFSII
+587 PVFASDAFSII

>member
-1 MQSNLRFVAKQK
+1 
-13 RIGMKRLPALSI
+13 MKRFSALSI
-25 LLASLLLISPLQQV
+25 LLAFLLLISPLQQV

-78 MPFWYTLKYDGKA
+78 MPFWYTLKYDGKT
-91 KKAVVTDVYKT
+91 KKALITDVYKP
-102 ANPSVPIAEPLAALR
+102 ANPSVPITEPLAALR

-150 DAIVATVASQNYDG
+150 DVIVATVASQNYDG

-179 TWKTTAPNWVLF
+179 TWKATAPNWVLF
-191 IKELSAAL
+191 VKELSTAL
-199 HAQKKILSITTP
+199 HAEKKILSVTTP

-280 GYGKDWVIKVE
+280 GYGKDWVTKVE
-291 GVCPSNLAK
+291 GICPSNLAK

-337 FSYKRDYAGQT
+337 FSYKREYTGQT

-363 HQNAQSFSLRA
+363 HQNAQSYSLRA
-374 QLVAKYQLGGVA
+374 QLVAKYQLGGAA

-415 TLSLSTNEISY
+415 SFTLSTNELSY

-452 GKYSDGSTRIL
+452 GKYPDGSTRIL
-463 TTGITGI
+463 TTGTTGV

-487 VLTDSSWEREASA
+487 VLTESSWEREASA
-500 TPAFTLA
+500 TPALTLA
-507 VARNLIATPPTSV
+507 VARNLIMTPPTSV
-520 KSGLPF
+520 RSNLPF

-539 TITLSTTSGKVIG
+539 TITLSTTSGKIIG

-564 ISVPAQARSIATYQ
+564 ISVPAQARSIASYQ

-587 PVLASDAFSII
+587 PILASEAFSII

>member
-1 MQSNLRFVAKQK
+1 
-13 RIGMKRLPALSI
+13 MKRFPALSI
-25 LLASLLLISPLQQV
+25 LLAFLLFAAPLQNIE
-39 QSAEAA
+39 SAEAA

-66 AVLNNADLIKEI
+66 AVLSNADLIKEI
-78 MPFWYTLKYDGKA
+78 MPFWYTLKYDGKT
-91 KKAVVTDVYKT
+91 KKPVVTDVYKP
-102 ANPSVPIAEPLAALR
+102 ANPSVPITEPLTALR

-124 PTISDGTDEL
+124 PTISDGTDKL

-191 IKELSAAL
+191 VKELSAAL
-199 HAQKKILSITTP
+199 HAQNKILSITTP

-255 IAWTEKTVKYAI
+255 IAWTEKTVKYAV

-280 GYGKDWVIKVE
+280 GYGKDWVTKVE

-337 FSYKRDYAGQT
+337 FSYKREYTGTT

-363 HQNAQSFSLRA
+363 HQNAQSFSVRA
-374 QLVAKYQLGGVA
+374 QLVAKYQLGGAA

-415 TLSLSTNEISY
+415 ALSLSTNEVSY

-443 VAGLAFSVE
+443 VAGLAFTVE
-452 GKYSDGSTRIL
+452 GKYPDGSTRTL
-463 TTGITGI
+463 TTGTTRV
-470 DGTYSIPMLIGK
+470 DGSYSIPMLIGK

-487 VLTDSSWEREASA
+487 VLTEPSWEREASA
-500 TPAFTLA
+500 TSALSLT
-507 VARNLIATPPTSV
+507 VARNLIMTPPTSV
-520 KSGLPF
+520 KSGIAF
-526 TISGIVLPRTAGV
+526 TISGIVLPRAAGV
-539 TITLSTTSGKVIG
+539 TITLATTSGKVVG

-564 ISVPAQARSIATYQ
+564 LNVPAQARSIATYQ

-587 PVLASDAFSII
+587 PMLASDAFSII

>member
-1 MQSNLRFVAKQK
+1 
-13 RIGMKRLPALSI
+13 
-25 LLASLLLISPLQQV
+25 
-39 QSAEAA
+39 
-45 NPPRKILTGWL
+45 
-56 PYYSMKTYLP
+56 MKTYLP
-66 AVLNNADLIKEI
+66 AVLSNADLIKEI
-78 MPFWYTLKYDGKA
+78 MPFWYTLKYDGKS
-91 KKAVVTDVYKT
+91 KKALIADVYSS

-124 PTISDGTDEL
+124 PTISDGTDQM
-134 VLANLLAK
+134 VLANLIAK

-164 IDLDFEGFAFIDPNT
+164 IDLDFEGFAFIDSNT

-191 IKELSAAL
+191 VKELSTAL
-199 HAQKKILSITTP
+199 HAQKKILSITSP

-216 AEAQKG
+216 TEVQKG

-280 GYGKDWVIKVE
+280 GYGKDWVTKVE

-337 FSYKRDYAGQT
+337 FSYKREYTGTT

-363 HQNAQSFSLRA
+363 HQNAQSYSLRA
-374 QLVAKYQLGGVA
+374 QLVAKYQLGGAA

-415 TLSLSTNEISY
+415 ALSLSTTEISY

-432 SGLITL
+432 SGVITL

-443 VAGLAFSVE
+443 VAGLAFTVE
-452 GKYSDGSTRIL
+452 GKYPDGSTRTL
-463 TTGITGI
+463 TTGSTGV
-470 DGTYSIPMLIGK
+470 DGSYSIPMLIGK

-487 VLTDSSWEREASA
+487 VLTESSWEREASA
-500 TPAFTLA
+500 TQALA
-507 VARNLIATPPTSV
+507 LTVARNLIMTPPTSV
-520 KSGLPF
+520 KSGIAF
-526 TISGIVLPRTAGV
+526 TISGIVLPHTAGV
-539 TITLSTTSGKVIG
+539 TVTLATTSGKVVG

-564 ISVPAQARSIATYQ
+564 LNVPAQARSIATYQ

-587 PVLASDAFSII
+587 PVLVSDAFSII

>member
-1 MQSNLRFVAKQK
+1 
-13 RIGMKRLPALSI
+13 MKRNSALKI
-25 LLASLLLISPLQQV
+25 LLATVLLITPLQYV
-39 QSAEAA
+39 QSADAV

-78 MPFWYTLKYDGKA
+78 MPFWYTLKYDGKT
-91 KKAVVTDVYKT
+91 KKAVITDVYKT
-102 ANPSVPIAEPLAALR
+102 ANPSVPITEPLAALR

-124 PTISDGTDEL
+124 PTITDGTDKL
-134 VLANLLAK
+134 MLAGLISK

-179 TWKTTAPNWVLF
+179 TWKSTAPNWVLF

-199 HAQKKILSITTP
+199 HAQKKILSVTTP

-216 AEAQKG
+216 AEKQKG
-222 YFVYAWAQIAP
+222 YFVYAWADIAP

-255 IAWTEKTVKYAI
+255 ISWTEKTVKYAA

-280 GYGKDWVIKVE
+280 GYGKDWVTKVE
-291 GVCPSNLAK
+291 GICPANLAK

-322 YGAVPTYNETFAEVT
+322 YGAVPTYNDTFAEMT
-337 FSYKRDYAGQT
+337 FSYKREYTGQT
-348 SSGLSTTCTASRTAW
+348 SGGLSTTCTASRTAW
-363 HQNAQSFSLRA
+363 HQNAQSFSVRA
-374 QLVAKYQLGGVA
+374 QLVAKYQLGGAA

-410 AQLES
+410 APLES
-415 TLSLSTNEISY
+415 TLALSANEVSY
-426 GNPVTL
+426 GTPVTL

-438 KDKSP
+438 KDKTP
-443 VAGLAFSVE
+443 VAGLSFTVE
-452 GKYSDGSTRIL
+452 GKYQDGSTRNL
-463 TTGITGI
+463 TTGTTGT
-470 DGTYSIPMLIGK
+470 DGKYSIPMLIGK
-482 SVSLR
+482 SVTLR
-487 VLTDSSWEREASA
+487 VLTESSWEREASA
-500 TPAFTLA
+500 TAALA
-507 VARNLIATPPTSV
+507 LVVSRNLILNSPTSA
-520 KSGLPF
+520 KSGLAF
-526 TISGIVLPRTAGV
+526 TISGTVLPRTAGV
-539 TITLSTTSGKVIG
+539 KITLSTTAGKVIG
-552 QATTTDAQGAFT
+552 QATTTDSQGAFV
-564 ISVPAQARSIATYQ
+564 IDVPAQPRSIANYQ
-578 ITVGADATW
+578 VTVGADASW
-587 PVLASDAFSII
+587 PVLTSDAFSII

>member
-1 MQSNLRFVAKQK
+1 
-13 RIGMKRLPALSI
+13 MKRFPALSTLLAI
-25 LLASLLLISPLQQV
+25 LLIISPLQQI
-39 QSAEAA
+39 QSAEAT

-78 MPFWYTLKYDGKA
+78 MPFWYTLKYDGKT
-91 KKAVVTDVYKT
+91 KKPVVTDVYKT
-102 ANPSVPIAEPLAALR
+102 ANPSVPITEPLTALR

-124 PTISDGTDEL
+124 PTITDGTDQMI
-134 VLANLLAK
+134 LANLLAK

-191 IKELSAAL
+191 VKELGAAL

-216 AEAQKG
+216 AEKQKG
-222 YFVYAWAQIAP
+222 YFVYAWAEIAP
-233 FIDRLRIMTYDYST
+233 HIDRLRIMTYDYST

-255 IAWTEKTVKYAI
+255 IAWTEKTVKYAV

-280 GYGKDWVIKVE
+280 GYGKDWVTKVE

-337 FSYKRDYAGQT
+337 FSYKREYTGQT

-363 HQNAQSFSLRA
+363 HQNAQSFSVRA
-374 QLVAKYQLGGVA
+374 KLVAKYQLGGAA

-399 AIRDVATSIAP
+399 AIREVATSIAP

-415 TLSLSTNEISY
+415 SLSLSTDELSY

-443 VAGLAFSVE
+443 VAGLAFTVE
-452 GKYSDGSTRIL
+452 GKYPDGSTRTL
-463 TTGITGI
+463 TTGTTGI
-470 DGTYSIPMLIGK
+470 DGTYAIPMLIGK

-487 VLTDSSWEREASA
+487 VLTESSWEREASA
-500 TPAFTLA
+500 TPALTLT
-507 VARNLIATPPTSV
+507 VARNLIVAPPTSV

-539 TITLSTTSGKVIG
+539 TITLATTSGKVVG
-552 QATTTDAQGAFT
+552 QTTTTDAQGAFT
-564 ISVPAQARSIATYQ
+564 ISVPALARSIATYQ
-578 ITVGADATW
+578 ITVGADVTW
-587 PVLASDAFSII
+587 PVLTSDAFSII

>member
-1 MQSNLRFVAKQK
+1 
-13 RIGMKRLPALSI
+13 MKRFPALSI
-25 LLASLLLISPLQQV
+25 LLAILLIISPLQRI

-78 MPFWYTLKYDGKA
+78 MPFWYTLKYDGKT
-91 KKAVVTDVYKT
+91 KKPVVTDVYKT
-102 ANPSVPIAEPLAALR
+102 ANPSVPITEPLTALR

-124 PTISDGTDEL
+124 PTITDGTDQMI
-134 VLANLLAK
+134 LANLLAK

-191 IKELSAAL
+191 VKELGAAL

-216 AEAQKG
+216 AEKQKG
-222 YFVYAWAQIAP
+222 YFVYAWAEIAP
-233 FIDRLRIMTYDYST
+233 HIDRLRIMTYDYST

-255 IAWTEKTVKYAI
+255 IAWTEKTVKYAV

-280 GYGKDWVIKVE
+280 GYGKDWVTKVE

-337 FSYKRDYAGQT
+337 FSYKREYTGQT

-374 QLVAKYQLGGVA
+374 KLVAKYQLGGAA

-399 AIRDVATSIAP
+399 AIREVATSIAP

-415 TLSLSTNEISY
+415 SLSLSTNELSY

-443 VAGLAFSVE
+443 VAGLAFTVE
-452 GKYSDGSTRIL
+452 GKYPDGSTRTL
-463 TTGITGI
+463 TTGTTGI
-470 DGTYSIPMLIGK
+470 DGTYAIPMLIGK
-482 SVSLR
+482 SVSVR
-487 VLTDSSWEREASA
+487 VLTESSWEREASA
-500 TPAFTLA
+500 TPALTLT
-507 VARNLIATPPTSV
+507 VARNLIVTPPTSV

-539 TITLSTTSGKVIG
+539 TITLATTSGKVVG

-564 ISVPAQARSIATYQ
+564 ISVPAQTRSIATYQ
-578 ITVGADATW
+578 ITVGADTTW
-587 PVLASDAFSII
+587 PVLTSDAFSII

>member
-1 MQSNLRFVAKQK
+1 
-13 RIGMKRLPALSI
+13 
-25 LLASLLLISPLQQV
+25 
-39 QSAEAA
+39 
-45 NPPRKILTGWL
+45 
-56 PYYSMKTYLP
+56 MKTYLP

-78 MPFWYTLKYDGKA
+78 MPFWYTLKYDGKT
-91 KKAVVTDVYKT
+91 KKPVIADVYKT
-102 ANPSVPIAEPLAALR
+102 ANPSVPITEPLTALR

-124 PTISDGTDEL
+124 PTITDGTEKL
-134 VLANLLAK
+134 VLANLLSK

-179 TWKTTAPNWVLF
+179 TWKATAPNWVLF
-191 IKELSAAL
+191 VKELGAAL

-216 AEAQKG
+216 AEKQKG
-222 YFVYAWAQIAP
+222 YFVYAWAEIAP
-233 FIDRLRIMTYDYST
+233 HIDRLRIMTYDYST

-255 IAWTEKTVKYAI
+255 IAWTEKTVKYAV

-280 GYGKDWVIKVE
+280 GYGKDWVTKVE

-337 FSYKRDYAGQT
+337 FSYKREYTGQT

-363 HQNAQSFSLRA
+363 HQNAQSFSVRA
-374 QLVAKYQLGGVA
+374 QLVAKYQLGGAA

-399 AIRDVATSIAP
+399 AIREVATSIAP
-410 AQLES
+410 AQLEPS
-415 TLSLSTNEISY
+415 LSLSTNEVSY

-432 SGLITL
+432 SGAITL

-443 VAGLAFSVE
+443 VAALSFNVE
-452 GKYSDGSTRIL
+452 GKYADGSTRIL
-463 TTGITGI
+463 TTGVTGF

-487 VLTDSSWEREASA
+487 VLTEPSWEREASA
-500 TPAFTLA
+500 TAPLSLA
-507 VARNLIATPPTSV
+507 VSRNLILTPPTSV
-520 KSGLPF
+520 KSGIPF
-526 TISGIVLPRTAGV
+526 TITGIVLPRAAGI
-539 TITLSTTSGKVIG
+539 TITLATTSGRVVG
-552 QATTTDAQGAFT
+552 TATTTDAQGAFT
-564 ISVPAQARSIATYQ
+564 LNVPAQARSIATYQ

-587 PVLASDAFSII
+587 PVFASDAFSII

>member
-1 MQSNLRFVAKQK
+1 
-13 RIGMKRLPALSI
+13 MKRFPALPI
-25 LLASLLLISPLQQV
+25 LIALLLFAAPLQNIE
-39 QSAEAA
+39 SAEAS

-66 AVLNNADLIKEI
+66 AVLSNADLIKEI
-78 MPFWYTLKYDGKA
+78 MPFWYTLKYDGKT
-91 KKAVVTDVYKT
+91 KKPVVADVYKT
-102 ANPSVPIAEPLAALR
+102 ANPSVPITEPLAALR

-124 PTISDGTDEL
+124 PTITDGTDQM
-134 VLANLLAK
+134 VLANLISK

-150 DAIVATVASQNYDG
+150 DAIMATVVSQNYDG

-179 TWKTTAPNWVLF
+179 TWKATAPNWVLF

-199 HAQKKILSITTP
+199 HAQKKILSVTTP

-216 AEAQKG
+216 AEKQKG
-222 YFVYAWAQIAP
+222 YFVYAWADIAAH
-233 FIDRLRIMTYDYST
+233 IDRLRIMTYDYST

-255 IAWTEKTVKYAI
+255 IAWTEKTVKYAV

-280 GYGKDWVIKVE
+280 GYGKDWVTKVE

-300 IITPSAKAG
+300 VITPSAKAG

-337 FSYKRDYAGQT
+337 FSYKREYTGQT

-363 HQNAQSFSLRA
+363 HQNAQSFSVRA
-374 QLVAKYQLGGVA
+374 QLIAKYQLGGAA

-415 TLSLSTNEISY
+415 SLSLSTNEISY

-432 SGLITL
+432 SGAITL

-443 VAGLAFSVE
+443 VAGLAFTVE
-452 GKYSDGSTRIL
+452 GKYADGSTRTL
-463 TTGITGI
+463 TTGTTGF

-487 VLTDSSWEREASA
+487 VLTEASWERGAST
-500 TPAFTLA
+500 TPALALA
-507 VARNLIATPPTSV
+507 VSRNLILNPPTSV

-526 TISGIVLPRTAGV
+526 TISGIVLPRTSGV
-539 TITLSTTSGKVIG
+539 TITLSTTSGKVVG
-552 QATTTDAQGAFT
+552 QSTTTDAQGAFS
-564 ISVPAQARSIATYQ
+564 INVPAQARSIATYQ

-587 PVLASDAFSII
+587 PAVASDAFSII

>member
-1 MQSNLRFVAKQK
+1 
-13 RIGMKRLPALSI
+13 MKRLPALSI
-25 LLASLLLISPLQQV
+25 LLAFLLFAAPLQNI

-66 AVLNNADLIKEI
+66 AVLSNADLIKEI
-78 MPFWYTLKYDGKA
+78 MPFWYTLKYDGKT

-102 ANPSVPIAEPLAALR
+102 ANPSVPITEPLAALR

-124 PTISDGTDEL
+124 PTISDGTDKL

-142 PVSRKQVV
+142 PVSRKQVI

-191 IKELSAAL
+191 VKELSAAL

-216 AEAQKG
+216 ADAQKG
-222 YFVYAWAQIAP
+222 YYVYAWAQIAP

-255 IAWTEKTVKYAI
+255 VAWTEKTVKYAI

-280 GYGKDWVIKVE
+280 GYGKDWVTKVE

-337 FSYKRDYAGQT
+337 FSYKREYTGQT

-363 HQNAQSFSLRA
+363 HQNAQSFSVRA
-374 QLVAKYQLGGVA
+374 QLVAKYQLGGAA

-399 AIRDVATSIAP
+399 AIRDVAISIAP

-415 TLSLSTNEISY
+415 SLSLSTSELSY

-443 VAGLAFSVE
+443 VAGLAFTVE
-452 GKYSDGSTRIL
+452 GKYPDGSTRTL
-463 TTGITGI
+463 TTGTTGI

-487 VLTDSSWEREASA
+487 VLTESSWEREASA
-500 TPAFTLA
+500 TPVLSLR
-507 VARNLIATPPTSV
+507 VARNLIVTPPTSA

-526 TISGIVLPRTAGV
+526 TISGIVLPRAPGV
-539 TITLSTTSGKVIG
+539 TITLSTTAGKVIG

-564 ISVPAQARSIATYQ
+564 LSVPAQVRSIATYQ

>member
-1 MQSNLRFVAKQK
+1 
-13 RIGMKRLPALSI
+13 MKRFPALSI
-25 LLASLLLISPLQQV
+25 LLAILLIISPLQQM

-78 MPFWYTLKYDGKA
+78 MPFWYTLKYDGKT
-91 KKAVVTDVYKT
+91 KKPVVTDVYKT
-102 ANPSVPIAEPLAALR
+102 ANPSVPITEPLTALR

-124 PTISDGTDEL
+124 PTITDGTDQMI
-134 VLANLLAK
+134 LANLLAK
-142 PVSRKQVV
+142 PGSRKQVV

-191 IKELSAAL
+191 VKELGAAL

-216 AEAQKG
+216 AEKQKG
-222 YFVYAWAQIAP
+222 YFVYAWAEIAP
-233 FIDRLRIMTYDYST
+233 HIDRLRIMTYDYST

-255 IAWTEKTVKYAI
+255 IAWTEKTVKYAV

-280 GYGKDWVIKVE
+280 GYGKDWVTKVE

-337 FSYKRDYAGQT
+337 FSYKREYTGQT

-374 QLVAKYQLGGVA
+374 KLVAKYQLGGAA

-399 AIRDVATSIAP
+399 AIREVATSIAP

-415 TLSLSTNEISY
+415 SLSLSTNELSY

-443 VAGLAFSVE
+443 VFGLAFTVE
-452 GKYSDGSTRIL
+452 GKYPDGSTRTL
-463 TTGITGI
+463 TTGTTGI
-470 DGTYSIPMLIGK
+470 DGTYAIPMLIGK

-487 VLTDSSWEREASA
+487 VLTESSWEREASA
-500 TPAFTLA
+500 TPALTLT
-507 VARNLIATPPTSV
+507 VARNLIVTPPTSV

-539 TITLSTTSGKVIG
+539 TVTLATISGKVVG
-552 QATTTDAQGAFT
+552 QSITTDAQGAFT

-578 ITVGADATW
+578 ITVSADATW
-587 PVLASDAFSII
+587 PVLTSDAFSII

>member
-1 MQSNLRFVAKQK
+1 
-13 RIGMKRLPALSI
+13 MKRLPALSI
-25 LLASLLLISPLQQV
+25 LLASLLLISPLQRV

-280 GYGKDWVIKVE
+280 GYGKDWVTKVE